1 MQVNYEF
8 HGPVTADAAADVIE
22 QYKRGDLQARTISG
36 SPATGLSWRAT

>member
-22 QYKRGDLQARTISG
+22 AVQAAGDCSADDLRVTG
-36 SPATGLSWRAT
+36 HGLSWRAT